1 MTRARIG
8 GAAFAVGN
16 ALLLAAFAAGGLTTS
31 ESGVFGW
38 KQRVAAVAGVAV
50 AAVGLA
56 LLAGS
61 REEPAPERDSRELLV
76 AGAQLLGLCALA
88 VAEPLFDLL
97 SDNAE
102 FFAARGSAGVDLALF
117 TVALAL
123 GPPLVLLGLE
133 LLAGLIDRRTRRALH
148 LVFVGVLAALL
159 VANVLND
166 EDGIPSGIQLLV
178 AAYAGAVAAV
188 AVWAT
193 RAAAMFATAMAPAAV
208 VFAVLFV
215 TSPGISALFESEASG
230 HAAAGAR
237 DVPVVMVV
245 FDEFPSNL
253 LLAAPRRIDAR
264 RFPNFA
270 RLARTSTWYPSAT
283 TVADETSSAVPAILT
298 GEQPVPGS
306 LPISSQHPDNL
317 FTLLART
324 HRLNVHEEITQMCP
338 ERLCRG
344 SRDSLARR
352 MRSLA
357 SDSWVVY
364 RRLVLPPRLRRGL
377 PDITTSWEDFRSNV
391 ATATGQEAIGAA
403 ESGRPGR
410 YRDFLTSLRGPG
422 RAPTLNFAHV
432 LLPHVPWAYLP
443 SGRAY
448 PNGEYLPGLSDD
460 YRWTG
465 SEGARFSAYQRMLL
479 QTRFVDRLLGRLLRR
494 LRRTGLFD
502 RAVVVIVADHG
513 AAMRPND
520 FRRRFTEANAGEL
533 APMPL
538 FIKAPGQRRGRVMTK
553 HVRTLDVLP
562 TVADLVGAR
571 VPWHTDGRSLASGR
585 YPEPARLT
593 LHRVF
598 GGVDVVVPVK
608 TLDRERRQALSEQL
622 RLFGTGSPFPGRG
635 GPGRRDGLIGKPIE
649 DAGVPANAP
658 PVVVASPDRFRDVR
672 PATGVVPALVTG
684 GVPGLGP
691 GDHRDIAVTVNGRVA
706 AVGATFDLSGTQS
719 FAIMVPD
726 KLLRDGRNDV
736 RAFALD

>member
-8 GAAFAVGN
+8 VALFAAGN
-16 ALLLAAFAAGGLTTS
+16 ALLLAAFAAGGLTAT
-31 ESGVFGW
+31 ESDVFGW
-38 KQRVAAVAGVAV
+38 KQRAACVAGVGI

-56 LLAGS
+56 PLVRG
-61 REEPAPERDSRELLV
+61 RGERAPDRGSRELLV
-76 AGAQLLGLCALA
+76 AGAQLLGLSALA

-102 FFAARGSAGVDLALF
+102 FFAARGSRGVDLTLF
-117 TVALAL
+117 TVALIV
-123 GPPLVLLGLE
+123 GPPLVLFGLE
-133 LLAGLIDRRTRRALH
+133 LLAGLVDPRARRALH
-148 LVFVGVLAALL
+148 LVFVGVLVALL
-159 VANVLND
+159 VTNALND
-166 EDGIPSGIQLLV
+166 ETGVPSGIQLLV

-193 RAAAMFATAMAPAAV
+193 RAASMFATAMAPAAL

-230 HAAAGAR
+230 QAAAGAR

-245 FDEFPSNL
+245 FDEFPTNL
-253 LLAAPRRIDAR
+253 LLAAPQRIDAR

-270 RLARTSTWYPSAT
+270 RLARTSTWYPNAT

-298 GEQPVPGS
+298 GEKPVPGS
-306 LPISSQHPDNL
+306 LPISSQHPDTL
-317 FTLLART
+317 FTMLART

-338 ERLCRG
+338 EQLCRG
-344 SRDSLARR
+344 SRESLGRR

-377 PDITTSWEDFRSNV
+377 PDITTGWENFGSNV
-391 ATATGQEAIGAA
+391 AVPTGQEAIGAA
-403 ESGRPGR
+403 EVGRPGR
-410 YRDFLTSLRGPG
+410 YRDFLASLRPG
-422 RAPTLNFAHV
+422 RGPTLDFVHL

-448 PNGEYLPGLSDD
+448 PNGDYLPGLSDD

-465 SEGARFSAYQRMLL
+465 SEGARFFAYQRMLL
-479 QTRFVDRLLGRLLRR
+479 QTRYVDRLLGQLLRR

-502 RAVVVIVADHG
+502 RAVVVVVADHG
-513 AAMRPND
+513 ASMRPND

-538 FIKAPGQRRGRVMTK
+538 FIKAPGQRRARVMTK

-571 VPWHTDGRSLASGR
+571 VPWHTDGRSLARGM
-585 YPEPARLT
+585 YPEPTRLT

-608 TLDRERRQALSEQL
+608 TLERERSQALSEQL

-635 GPGRRDGLIGKPIE
+635 GPSRRDGLIGRRVE
-649 DAGVPANAP
+649 DAGFPPDAP
-658 PVVVASPDRFRDVR
+658 PVVVANADQFRHVR
-672 PATGVVPALVTG
+672 PASGVVPAFVTG
-684 GVPGLGP
+684 GVPGLGT
-691 GDHRDIAVTVNGRVA
+691 GDHREIAVTVNGRVA

-719 FAIMVPD
+719 FAIVVPD
-726 KLLRDGRNDV
+726 KLLRQGRNDV
-736 RAFALD
+736 RAFALN

>member
-1 MTRARIG
+1 VTRARICVALF
-8 GAAFAVGN
+8 AAGN
-16 ALLLAAFAAGGLTTS
+16 ALLLAAFAAGGLTRS
-31 ESGVFGW
+31 DSDVFGW
-38 KQRVAAVAGVAV
+38 KQQAACVAGVAV
-50 AAVGLA
+50 ALAGLA
-56 LLAGS
+56 LLLGS
-61 REEPAPERDSRELLV
+61 RSEPAPDHGSRELLV
-76 AGAQLLGLCALA
+76 AGAQLLGLSALA

-102 FFAARGSAGVDLALF
+102 FFAARGSRGVDLTLF

-123 GPPLVLLGLE
+123 GPPLVLFGLE
-133 LLAGLIDRRTRRALH
+133 LLAGLIDPRARRGLH
-148 LVFVGVLAALL
+148 LVFVGVLVALL
-159 VANVLND
+159 VTNALND
-166 EDGIPSGIQLLV
+166 DDGIPSGIQLLV
-178 AAYAGAVAAV
+178 AAYAGVVAATV
-188 AVWAT
+188 VWAT
-193 RAAAMFATAMAPAAV
+193 RAGSMLATAMAPAAV
-208 VFAVLFV
+208 LFAVLFV

-230 HAAAGAR
+230 QAAAGAR

-253 LLAAPRRIDAR
+253 LLAAPGRIDAR

-270 RLARTSTWYPSAT
+270 RLARTSTWYANAT

-298 GEQPVPGS
+298 GEHPLPGS
-306 LPISSQHPDNL
+306 LPVSSQHPDNL

-344 SRDSLARR
+344 SRESLGRR

-364 RRLVLPPRLRRGL
+364 RRLVLPPKLREGL
-377 PDITTSWEDFRSNV
+377 PDITTSWENFGSNV
-391 ATATGQEAIGAA
+391 VAATGQEAIGAA
-403 ESGRPGR
+403 ESGRPAR
-410 YRDFLTSLRGPG
+410 FTDFLTSIRSG
-422 RAPTLNFAHV
+422 RAPELDFAHV

-448 PNGEYLPGLSDD
+448 PNSDYLPGLSDD

-465 SEGARFSAYQRMLL
+465 SEGARFSAYQRMVL
-479 QTRFVDRLLGRLLRR
+479 QTRYVDGLLGRLMRR

-571 VPWHTDGRSLASGR
+571 VPWHTDGRSLAGGT

-598 GGVDVVVPVK
+598 GGVDVVVSVK
-608 TLDRERRQALSEQL
+608 TLERERTRALSEQL

-635 GPGRRDGLIGKPIE
+635 GPTRRDELIGRRIE
-649 DAGVPANAP
+649 DAGVPPDPP
-658 PVVVASPDRFRDVR
+658 PVVVASPERFREVR

-706 AVGATFDLSGTQS
+706 AVGATFDLAGTQS

-726 KLLRDGRNDV
+726 KLLRPGRNDV